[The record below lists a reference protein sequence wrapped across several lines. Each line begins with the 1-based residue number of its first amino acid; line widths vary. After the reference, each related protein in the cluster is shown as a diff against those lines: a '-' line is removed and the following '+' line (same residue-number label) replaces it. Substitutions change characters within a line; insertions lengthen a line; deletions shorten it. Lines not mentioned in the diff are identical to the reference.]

1 MKEHVTEKEDID
13 HPVHYMKIWY
23 YDLVYS
29 KEKNHVQPQNKQW
42 SDLMQKSYGVWR
54 YAASYKGDNTEMLTA
69 KLFLMLEGEHLES
82 FVRYVVFL

>member
-1 MKEHVTEKEDID
+1 
-13 HPVHYMKIWY
+13 
-23 YDLVYS
+23 
-29 KEKNHVQPQNKQW
+29 
-42 SDLMQKSYGVWR
+42 MQKSYGVWG